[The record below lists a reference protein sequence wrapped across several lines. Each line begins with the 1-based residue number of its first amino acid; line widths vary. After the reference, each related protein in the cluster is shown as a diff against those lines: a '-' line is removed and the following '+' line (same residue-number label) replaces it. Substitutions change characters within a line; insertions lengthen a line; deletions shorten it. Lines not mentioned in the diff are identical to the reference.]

1 MSSTPSP
8 PRPKR
13 CSPTPATR
21 GRQLAET
28 VALRPRVAAQGGR
41 VRRLLSGRNLI
52 VLFVVAL
59 VAYLGAVPLG
69 FLLWQT
75 FLRNGALTFANFR
88 GAYNDVGIGEMMV
101 NSLTFAVGSCL
112 VSLTIGSVLAYLI
125 VRTDVPGK
133 ALMFAASLVPLIIPG
148 ILHTIAWV
156 FILDPNIGIAN
167 KWFIQPLDGGRPFNV
182 FSLPGMIVIEGL
194 HLAPLVF
201 LLMVA
206 ALRSM
211 DPSLEESAIMSG
223 ASLPT
228 VFRKI
233 TLPLVK
239 PALYAGA
246 LIMIVRGLESFEV
259 PAVVGLRNHIWVYTS
274 RIWQTLNDAVP
285 NYGKAGAYAMTLLAL
300 TAIGVWFQSRLSRR
314 GRSFQTIT
322 GKGFRPHPVRLG
334 AWRIPATILIVLYF
348 LVAVVLPVLVLVY
361 ASTQQFYSPP
371 SHYTLTHMTF
381 DNYVQEWHEPV
392 LRHAVLNSLY
402 VGVGAA
408 TAVMLLT
415 AVASWVVV
423 RTRLPGRSLVDN
435 LAFLPLTIPGLVL
448 GVALL
453 VVYLRVPIGIY
464 GTLWILLIA
473 YMTRY
478 LPYGMRYSSTSM
490 FQIGRELE
498 ESAQMSGAGWWHTFR
513 RVVLPLLWPGL
524 LAGWIYIVIV
534 SFRELGASVL
544 LYSPG
549 KEVLSIVIWEQWR
562 DGLLTEVSALG
573 VMLIGALV
581 VLVAI
586 AYRLGARVGVKEA

>member
-1 MSSTPSP
+1 M
-8 PRPKR
+8 
-13 CSPTPATR
+13 A
-21 GRQLAET
+21 GT
-28 VALRPRVAAQGGR
+28 VALRPRVAAEGGLF
-41 VRRLLSGRNLI
+41 RRLLSGRNLI
-52 VLFVVAL
+52 ILAVVAI
-59 VAYLGAVPLG
+59 VGYLGAVPVG

-75 FLRNGALTFANFR
+75 FVRGGALTFANFR
-88 GAYNDVGIGEMMV
+88 GAYTDVGLGEMMV
-101 NSLTFAVGSCL
+101 NSLTFAIGSCL

-133 ALMFAASLVPLIIPG
+133 PLMFAASLVPLIIPG

-167 KWFIQPLDGGRPFNV
+167 KWFIQPLDGGHAFNV

-201 LLMVA
+201 LLMAA

-274 RIWQTLNDAVP
+274 RIWQTLNDAIP

-300 TAIGVWFQSRLSRR
+300 TAIGVWFQSRLQKR

-322 GKGFRPHPVRLG
+322 GKGFRPHPVHLG
-334 AWRIPATILIVLYF
+334 VWRIPATMLILLYF

-371 SHYTLTHMTF
+371 SHYTLTHMTLH
-381 DNYVQEWHEPV
+381 NYVEEWHEPV
-392 LRHAVLNSLY
+392 LRHAVLNMAQSVRVQALGIARIVTGHVSSRAIGGPLMIADVARKAAEAGWREMLATMSLISMALGLMNLIPVPALDGFHVLTSLVEGVRRKPLSLRFREVANV
-402 VGVGAA
+402 VGIAL
-408 TAVMLLT
+408 LLT
-415 AVASWVVV
+415 
-423 RTRLPGRSLVDN
+423 LMLY
-435 LAFLPLTIPGLVL
+435 AFRND
-448 GVALL
+448 A
-453 VVYLRVPIGIY
+453 
-464 GTLWILLIA
+464 
-473 YMTRY
+473 
-478 LPYGMRYSSTSM
+478 MRM
-490 FQIGRELE
+490 WFE
-498 ESAQMSGAGWWHTFR
+498 
-513 RVVLPLLWPGL
+513 
-524 LAGWIYIVIV
+524 
-534 SFRELGASVL
+534 
-544 LYSPG
+544 
-549 KEVLSIVIWEQWR
+549 
-562 DGLLTEVSALG
+562 
-573 VMLIGALV
+573 
-581 VLVAI
+581 
-586 AYRLGARVGVKEA
+586 